1 MWHSLTVH
9 LPPAFSI
16 HIGTWRA
23 RLPPSSGTI
32 SPNRNTHF
40 RVQLVSIPPNYPEDS
55 REHFVRAV
63 QMDAGDNAGGRGST
77 GARDAPQI
85 LIWWGPRRPW
95 DFLTSLGHGRPCAWA
110 SVSTGSSQDVDWV
123 DDMRTTQRFSPRSPT
138 LEGKEAAGTGVVV
151 LSGGN
156 RVLVNIEVT
165 ALYIQNSQSHG
176 KRNLSELDW
185 CLETSCRADELWSR
199 VLYIQEVLWKLN
211 TNISRHS
218 NKLCYRFFF
227 FFHFMSRK
235 TD

>member
-1 MWHSLTVH
+1 
-9 LPPAFSI
+9 
-16 HIGTWRA
+16 
-23 RLPPSSGTI
+23 
-32 SPNRNTHF
+32 
-40 RVQLVSIPPNYPEDS
+40 
-55 REHFVRAV
+55 
-63 QMDAGDNAGGRGST
+63 
-77 GARDAPQI
+77 
-85 LIWWGPRRPW
+85 
-95 DFLTSLGHGRPCAWA
+95 
-110 SVSTGSSQDVDWV
+110 
-123 DDMRTTQRFSPRSPT
+123 MRTTQRFSPRSPT

-227 FFHFMSRK
+227 FFILCHGKHTKAVNTGCKLKICQSCLCSCLPVVYVHK
-235 TD
+235 PKKQTCNPSVENPCLLSS